1 MTHAGALLLFDIDG
15 TLIRA
20 GDPHHGQALLDAFE
34 VVFGPKT
41 TLEGINL
48 GGALDANI
56 VRELMLRHAFEEGA
70 TPEQLNRVMSL
81 MGKRYRELSAGVDLR
96 ERVLPGVHAAVAAV
110 MRSDWLSGV
119 LTGNARDVAQAKLE
133 FIGLDHLMDT
143 GAFGDLAT
151 DRFHLVEM
159 ALDAAHARAGM
170 TFEPNRTVLIGDTPF
185 DIAAARGSGSK
196 VIAVATGRWNEAS
209 LAEHDPDA
217 LLPDLQDA
225 GALVDAIERVLSS
238 P

>member
-1 MTHAGALLLFDIDG
+1 MSSAGALLLFDIDG

-20 GDPHHGQALLDAFE
+20 GDPNHGQALLDAFE

-48 GGALDANI
+48 GGALDGNI
-56 VRELMLRHAFEEGA
+56 VRELALRHALEEGA

-96 ERVLPGVHAAVAAV
+96 ERVLPGVHEAVQAV
-110 MRSDWLSGV
+110 IRADWLSGV

-133 FIGLDHLMDT
+133 GIGLDHLMET

-151 DRFHLVEM
+151 DRFHLVEE
-159 ALDAAHARAGM
+159 ALASAHIRSGKRYS
-170 TFEPNRTVLIGDTPF
+170 PSSTVLIGDTPV

-196 VIAVATGRWNEAS
+196 VIAVATGRWDEQA
-209 LAEHDPDA
+209 LAEHQPDA
-217 LLPDLQDA
+217 LLPDLRDPNR
-225 GALVDAIERVLSS
+225 LVTAIEQVLG
-238 P
+238 PR